1 MEVRLLPF
9 TRPTTIA
16 AVELLELNTQA
27 SFDQLMLRLQVE
39 NDVGIASAL
48 SVAKKC
54 VLLGRVVVQRP
65 TAVIETIDGAM
76 TLAEAVVRAAV
87 ELAIDSPDHARSVTL
102 LRGLARDGFT
112 ISADTFGQRPKLRA
126 SLPQDVSLPETDDE
140 VHILL
145 RKFHYV
151 QTLSHLDQAI
161 QAHMRG
167 DWAATNA
174 QLRTFMESLLDQ
186 IAMHLRPND
195 AASLATSENR
205 RSLLASIRFL
215 DSDQKEWS
223 DDGKNFIN
231 GTFKMLHTEGSHPGV
246 SDEEHS
252 TFRLHLVLITARMLL
267 RRLARGLAMAT

>member
-1 MEVRLLPF
+1 MYVRLLPF

-16 AVELLELNTQA
+16 AVELLELHTQA

-39 NDVGIASAL
+39 RDTGLGTAL

-54 VLLGRVVVQRP
+54 VLLGGIVVQRP
-65 TAVIETIDGAM
+65 TTVIDTIEGAM
-76 TLAEAVVRAAV
+76 TLAEAVVRAAI
-87 ELAIDSPDHARSVTL
+87 EIAIDHPDHLRSVTL
-102 LRGLARDGFT
+102 MRGLARDGFT
-112 ISADTFGQRPKLRA
+112 VSTDTYGQRPKLRA

-145 RKFHYV
+145 RGFHFV

-174 QLRTFMESLLDQ
+174 QLRTFIESLLDQ
-186 IAMHLRPND
+186 IAIQVRPNE
-195 AASLATSENR
+195 AASLTNSENR
-205 RSLLASIRFL
+205 RSLLASIKFL
-215 DSDQKEWS
+215 DIDQKEWS

-246 SDEEHS
+246 SDEDHS

-267 RRLARGLAMAT
+267 RRLARGSL